1 MAKEKNVLKCEKKVM
16 ITCDYNDFNNFMQE
30 EFNIPNYEIIAE
42 EELHNDMTWTATVES
57 NEMDAKELLKIIRTG
72 NAMWSTRK
80 MLDHL
85 CFEGKLEAGDYGI
98 EICW

>member
-16 ITCDYNDFNNFMQE
+16 ITCEETDFNDFMRE
-30 EFNIPNYEIIAE
+30 EFNIPSYEIVAE
-42 EELHNDMTWTATVES
+42 EELNNNMTWTSTVES
-57 NEMDAKELLKIIRTG
+57 KEMDAKELLKIIRTG
-72 NAMWSTRK
+72 NAMWSTGK

-98 EICW
+98 SICW